1 VGAETTRFVGSV
13 PELYDRY
20 LGPVLFGPYARELA
34 ARMPPAKNVLEIAAG
49 TGRLTRRLLAVM
61 APDSVLV
68 ATDLN
73 EPMLD
78 EARKHIDDARVQ
90 WEVADAQELPFDN
103 VRFDA
108 VLCQFGLMFVPD
120 KLLALREMR
129 RVLRPGGTALV
140 SVWNAMERNAAQQ
153 LVQELASA
161 AFPADPPRFL
171 ETPFSMPDRDALA
184 ALATEAG
191 FAAVRVDTVARIADA
206 PVAAEF
212 ATGLVRGN
220 PLWHQ
225 LVERGVDANA
235 FEAKVTAA
243 LVDKFGDSPCR
254 SPLSAHVLSAVA

>member
-1 VGAETTRFVGSV
+1 MGAETTRFVDSV
-13 PELYDRY
+13 PALYDRY

-34 ARMPPAKNVLEIAAG
+34 SRMPAAKNVLEIAAG

-61 APDSVLV
+61 APDSIVV

-73 EPMLD
+73 QPMLD
-78 EARKHIDDARVQ
+78 EARKHIDDTRVQ
-90 WEVADAQELPFDN
+90 WEVADAQELPFAKAT
-103 VRFDA
+103 FDA

-120 KLLALREMR
+120 KLLALHEMR

-153 LVQELASA
+153 LVHELACS
-161 AFPADPPRFL
+161 AFPVDPPRFL
-171 ETPFSMPDRDALA
+171 ETPFSMSDRDRLA
-184 ALATEAG
+184 VLATDAG

-206 PVAAEF
+206 PVAADF

-225 LVERGVDANA
+225 LVERGVDAQA
-235 FEAKVTAA
+235 FESQVTAA

-254 SPLSAHVLSAVA
+254 SPLSAHVLTAIA